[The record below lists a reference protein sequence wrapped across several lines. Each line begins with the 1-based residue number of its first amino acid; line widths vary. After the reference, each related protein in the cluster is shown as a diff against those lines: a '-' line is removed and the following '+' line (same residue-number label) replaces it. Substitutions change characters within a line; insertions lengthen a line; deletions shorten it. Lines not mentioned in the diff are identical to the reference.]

1 MRDLFFLALLPLML
15 YVMVQR
21 PFIAVGMSAWTA
33 MFFPNAW
40 LWGIASTLR
49 YNLLFMGAAVIG
61 YVALSNKPR
70 VQFGTLGTLVL
81 LFFAWTTL
89 STSMTSGLPELSWE
103 IWSRFAKVI
112 LLFVFVVLVLDK
124 QLHIDFFLWCIVL
137 SIGFYGALE
146 ALKFLVTGGGHMISG
161 LPGHVLGDRNE
172 LSLAFVMTL
181 PVCAYLLGQYGP
193 RSPLVHYGL
202 LGLIGLLVAAVI
214 GTQSRGGFVALTGLA
229 AYFFFKSE
237 RKLLLLM
244 LALGLAALL
253 AGVVPESWSAR
264 MHTLNQANADPS
276 FLGRL
281 VAWKLSFM
289 LAMQHPWFGGGF
301 KALEYFPVWE
311 SLSQDFAMYPMF
323 YTGEAV
329 PDDKVAHAAHSIYF
343 QVLGEHGVVGLL
355 LYLAILV
362 RSFLGARRV
371 AKRVAGEK
379 AAAWTAPLAT
389 MLQLAIF
396 AFCLGGAALNFA
408 YFELLFAMCAM
419 VIVLETRI
427 VKAALPGAA
436 ALLAVP
442 LNAARSQTADS
453 SRNLA

>member
-237 RKLLLLM
+237 RKLLLA
-244 LALGLAALL
+244 LAWAALL
-253 AGVVPESWSAR
+253 AVVPESWAEPRS
-264 MHTLNQANADPS
+264 TLPISSRSLPCAPWSSCSKHASSRRRCPAPRLPS
-276 FLGRL
+276 PFPLTRHDRKLRTRPVIWLDAAVHEHRPGFGPGRAACIGRVCQCRL
-281 VAWKLSFM
+281 
-289 LAMQHPWFGGGF
+289 HIGR
-301 KALEYFPVWE
+301 
-311 SLSQDFAMYPMF
+311 
-323 YTGEAV
+323 
-329 PDDKVAHAAHSIYF
+329 VAHR
-343 QVLGEHGVVGLL
+343 VG
-355 LYLAILV
+355 
-362 RSFLGARRV
+362 RV
-371 AKRVAGEK
+371 A
-379 AAAWTAPLAT
+379 LH
-389 MLQLAIF
+389 
-396 AFCLGGAALNFA
+396 FA
-408 YFELLFAMCAM
+408 YF
-419 VIVLETRI
+419 
-427 VKAALPGAA
+427 
-436 ALLAVP
+436 
-442 LNAARSQTADS
+442 
-453 SRNLA
+453 